1 MKDDELIKDLE
12 KFNNE
17 DKITFITYLLILNNK
32 RIKNVM
38 SSIIITEM
46 IMLTILIINLLK

>member
-1 MKDDELIKDLE
+1 MNDDELIKNIE
-12 KFNNE
+12 KFENE
-17 DKITFITYLLILNNK
+17 DKITMIVYLLILNNK
-32 RIKNVM
+32 RIKNIM

>member
-12 KFNNE
+12 KFDNE

>member
-12 KFNNE
+12 KFDNE

-32 RIKNVM
+32 RIKNIM